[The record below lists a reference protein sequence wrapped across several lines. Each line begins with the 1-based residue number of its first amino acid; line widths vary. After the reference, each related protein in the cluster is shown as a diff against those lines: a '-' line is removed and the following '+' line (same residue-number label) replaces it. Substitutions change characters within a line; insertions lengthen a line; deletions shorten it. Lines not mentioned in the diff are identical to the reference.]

1 MFMSTDKYISRI
13 HSSIIFYAILFTITG
28 LSLYG
33 CNQNNQDKLYT
44 GKLIELNFQGVD
56 SIENKHWIEIDGV
69 KFTHYENMENANQD
83 IYSLP
88 ASTYLYR
95 DDDTDREFRSP
106 GGDFSLAIQFGQHI
120 NMLSSNRSS
129 EYEQVF
135 ENEIT
140 IANQVVLLT
149 QGKLQLKNV
158 GNSNFTIRTS
168 EDYPVPITVLE

>member
-1 MFMSTDKYISRI
+1 MSTIKYTYGNNKP
-13 HSSIIFYAILFTITG
+13 IIYFAILLIITG
-28 LSLYG
+28 LSFYA
-33 CNQNNQDKLYT
+33 CNENTQDKMYT
-44 GKLIELNFQGVD
+44 GKLIELNFQGVN
-56 SIENKHWIEIDGV
+56 SIENKHWVEIDGV
-69 KFTHYENMENANQD
+69 RFTHYENMENANQD

-95 DDDTDREFRSP
+95 DDNTDREFRSP

-140 IANQVVLLT
+140 VANQVVLLT
-149 QGKLQLKNV
+149 QGKLQLKSV
-158 GNSNFTIRTS
+158 GNSVFSIRTP
-168 EDYPVPITVLE
+168 EDYPVSITVLE